1 MSFHCNLHWAV
12 QNDYTDFFYLYSAS
26 MRVEIT
32 RGKFQVLSKRKKKT
46 NDYKTLEPTFLYKK
60 NKKNQEKLY
69 THTQQQYV
77 YLPTSN

>member
-1 MSFHCNLHWAV
+1 
-12 QNDYTDFFYLYSAS
+12 

-60 NKKNQEKLY
+60 NKKQKQEKLY
-69 THTQQQYV
+69 THTQQQNV